1 MIETPKNL
9 TRNILLG
16 MLAGFLIGALLYYF
30 QYIPE
35 EYLPKFLFNILY
47 LISDFF
53 SKYIFNLGG
62 AIFINLLKMLI
73 IPLVFFSLVSGISSL
88 TSMKS
93 LGNISLKTIGL
104 YLSTTAIA
112 VSLSLI
118 IGALFKPG
126 SGYSNSIEA
135 PEKLPQGQG
144 IFDTILG
151 IFPSNI
157 IEAMSQN
164 QMLAV
169 VFFSILF
176 GIALNKTNH
185 LTGNFSTVFEKL
197 NTVFM
202 QLVIMI
208 ISFAPIGV
216 FCLIGKFVIV
226 DGLNIFQEAFKYV
239 ILLIF
244 VLMLHLFFTYS
255 LILKLFTRLNIFTFF
270 KKMKEVA
277 IFAFSTS
284 SSAATI
290 PVTLK
295 TVENDLGVNK
305 NVSSFVVPVGATI
318 NMDGT
323 AIMQGMATI
332 FIAQM
337 SGIDLTLIQY
347 VQVVILAVVTSIGT
361 AAVPSA
367 GTITLVIILQ
377 QFGLP
382 LEAIGIILAVDRIL
396 DMIRTSVNVTG
407 DAAVACIVA
416 NSEDMLDKNIFNK

>member
-1 MIETPKNL
+1 MLETPKNL

-16 MLAGFLIGALLYYF
+16 MLFGFLTGALFFYVSVFPDNLTD
-30 QYIPE
+30 
-35 EYLPKFLFNILY
+35 FLT
-47 LISDFF
+47 
-53 SKYIFNLGG
+53 KYVFNLGS
-62 AIFINLLKMLI
+62 AIFINLLKLLI
-73 IPLVFFSLVSGISSL
+73 VPLVFFSLVSGISSL

-93 LGNISLKTIGL
+93 LGNITFKTIGL
-104 YLSTTAIA
+104 YLGTTAIA

-118 IGALFKPG
+118 IGSIFKPG
-126 SGYSNSIEA
+126 SGYSSNIA
-135 PEKLPQGQG
+135 PPENLPQGQG
-144 IFDTILG
+144 IYETILD

-157 IEAMSQN
+157 IEAMANN

-176 GIALNKTNH
+176 GLALNKTNH
-185 LTGNFSTVFEKL
+185 LTNNFSESFEKL

-202 QLVIMI
+202 QLVLMI

-216 FCLIGKFVIV
+216 FCLIGKFVIT
-226 DGLNIFQEAFKYV
+226 DGLDIFQEAFKYV
-239 ILLIF
+239 LLLIL
-244 VLMLHLFFTYS
+244 VLVIHAFITYS
-255 LILKLFTRLNIFTFF
+255 FILKIFTNLNIFTFF
-270 KKMKEVA
+270 AKMKDVA

-295 TVENDLGVNK
+295 TVQDDLGVNK

-337 SGIDLTLIQY
+337 SGIDLTFFQY
-347 VQVVILAVVTSIGT
+347 IQVVILAVVTSIGT

-382 LEAIGIILAVDRIL
+382 LEAIGIILAVDRVL
-396 DMIRTSVNVTG
+396 DMLRTSVNVTG

-416 NSEDMLDKNIFNK
+416 NSEDLLDKNLFNK

>member
-1 MIETPKNL
+1 MIDAPKNL

-16 MLAGFLIGALLYYF
+16 MLVGFVLGAILYYSNF
-30 QYIPE
+30 
-35 EYLPKFLFNILY
+35 LPLRLKEFIEIY
-47 LISDFF
+47 V
-53 SKYIFNLGG
+53 FNLGSS
-62 AIFINLLKMLI
+62 IFVNLLKLLI
-73 IPLVFFSLVSGISSL
+73 VPLVFFSLVSGISSL
-88 TSMKS
+88 TNMTS
-93 LGNISLKTIGL
+93 LGNITLKTVSL

-112 VSLSLI
+112 VTLSLI
-118 IGALFKPG
+118 IGSIFKPG
-126 SGYSNSIEA
+126 SGYSSNIS
-135 PEKLPQGQG
+135 PPDKLPQGQG
-144 IFDTILG
+144 IYETILD

-157 IEAMSQN
+157 IEAMANN

-176 GIALNKTNH
+176 GLALNKTNH
-185 LTGNFSTVFEKL
+185 LTNNFSESFEKL

-216 FCLIGKFVIV
+216 FCLIGKFVIA
-226 DGLNIFQEAFKYV
+226 DGLDIFQAAFKYV
-239 ILLIF
+239 TLLILVLFIHAF
-244 VLMLHLFFTYS
+244 VTYS
-255 LILKLFTRLNIFTFF
+255 LILKMFTNLSLLTFF
-270 KKMKEVA
+270 KKMREVA

-295 TVENDLGVNK
+295 TVQDNLGVNK
-305 NVSSFVVPVGATI
+305 NVASFVIPVGATI

-396 DMIRTSVNVTG
+396 DMLRTSVNVTG

-416 NSEDMLDKNIFNK
+416 NSEGLLDKNIYNK

>member
-1 MIETPKNL
+1 MLETPKNL

-16 MLAGFLIGALLYYF
+16 MFFGFALGSVAYYF
-30 QYIPE
+30 DFIPSSLE
-35 EYLPKFLFNILY
+35 NFIQVYV
-47 LISDFF
+47 
-53 SKYIFNLGG
+53 FNLGG

-73 IPLVFFSLVSGISSL
+73 VPLVFFSLVSGISSL
-88 TSMKS
+88 SNLQS
-93 LGNISLKTIGL
+93 LGNITLKTVSL
-104 YLSTTAIA
+104 YLGTTAIA
-112 VSLSLI
+112 VSLSLFVASI
-118 IGALFKPG
+118 FKPG
-126 SGYSNSIEA
+126 AGYSSDIAA
-135 PEKLPQGQG
+135 PERLPEGQSVYS
-144 IFDTILG
+144 TILD

-157 IEAMSQN
+157 IEAMANN
-164 QMLAV
+164 QMLAI

-176 GIALNKTNH
+176 GLALSKTNH
-185 LTGNFSTVFEKL
+185 LTGNLSESFEKL

-202 QLVIMI
+202 QLVLMIM
-208 ISFAPIGV
+208 SYAPIGV
-216 FCLIGKFVIV
+216 FCLIGKFVIT
-226 DGLNIFQEAFKYV
+226 DGLDIFQEAFMYV
-239 ILLIF
+239 VLLIS
-244 VLMLHLFFTYS
+244 VLIFHAIVTYS
-255 LILKLFTRLNIFTFF
+255 IFLKIFTNLSPLVFF
-270 KKMKEVA
+270 KKMRETA

-295 TVENDLGVNK
+295 TVTTDLGGNK
-305 NVSSFVVPVGATI
+305 NIASFVIPVGATI

-323 AIMQGMATI
+323 AIMQGMATV

-337 SGIDLTLIQY
+337 SGIDLSIFQY
-347 VQVVILAVVTSIGT
+347 MQVVLLAVVASVGA

-407 DAAVACIVA
+407 DATVACIVA
-416 NSEDMLDKNIFNK
+416 HSESLLDKEIFDK

>member
-9 TRNILLG
+9 TRNILFGMFLG
-16 MLAGFLIGALLYYF
+16 FIIGSFFYYLEIF
-30 QYIPE
+30 PE
-35 EYLPKFLFNILY
+35 SLVNFVRIYV
-47 LISDFF
+47 
-53 SKYIFNLGG
+53 FNLGSS
-62 AIFINLLKMLI
+62 IFVNLLKLLI
-73 IPLVFFSLVSGISSL
+73 VPLVFFSLVSGISSL
-88 TSMKS
+88 TSMQS
-93 LGNISLKTIGL
+93 LGNISLKTITL

-112 VSLSLI
+112 VSLSLLVGSI
-118 IGALFKPG
+118 FKPG
-126 SGYSNSIEA
+126 SGYSSEIA
-135 PEKLPQGQG
+135 PPDKLPEGQG
-144 IFDTILG
+144 IYETILD

-157 IEAMSQN
+157 IEAMAQN

-176 GIALNKTNH
+176 GLALNKTNH
-185 LTGNFSTVFEKL
+185 LTNNFSDSFEKL

-216 FCLIGKFVIV
+216 FCLIGKFVIT
-226 DGLNIFQEAFKYV
+226 DGLDIFQEAFRYV
-239 ILLIF
+239 LLLII
-244 VLMLHLFFTYS
+244 VLIIHAFITYS
-255 LILKLFTRLNIFTFF
+255 LIIKIFTNLSISTFY
-270 KKMKEVA
+270 KKMKDVA

-295 TVENDLGVNK
+295 TVQDELGVNK
-305 NVSSFVVPVGATI
+305 NVSSFVIPVGATI

-323 AIMQGMATI
+323 AIMQGMATV

-337 SGIDLTLIQY
+337 SGIDLTLFQY

-396 DMIRTSVNVTG
+396 DMLRTSVNVTG

-416 NSEDMLDKNIFNK
+416 DSEGLLDKNLFDK

>member
-1 MIETPKNL
+1 MLDTPNNL

-16 MLAGFLIGALLYYF
+16 MFAGFVVGAFFYYT
-30 QYIPE
+30 
-35 EYLPKFLFNILY
+35 N
-47 LISDFF
+47 FF
-53 SKYIFNLGG
+53 SDQVTLFVEKYIFVLGST
-62 AIFINLLKMLI
+62 IFINLLKMLI
-73 IPLVFFSLVSGISSL
+73 VPLIFFSLVSGISSL
-88 TSMKS
+88 NNLSS
-93 LGNISLKTIGL
+93 LGKITSKTIAL
-104 YLSTTAIA
+104 YLATTAIA
-112 VSLSLI
+112 VSLSLF
-118 IGALFKPG
+118 IGTIFKPG
-126 SGYSNSIEA
+126 SGYSSSISVA
-135 PEKLPQGQG
+135 PDSLPQSQG
-144 IFDTILG
+144 VFETIVN

-157 IEAMSQN
+157 LDAMAN
-164 QMLAV
+164 NEMLAV

-176 GIALNKTNH
+176 GLALSKTNH
-185 LTGNFSTVFEKL
+185 LTDNLSNSFEKL

-202 QLVIMI
+202 QLVITV

-226 DGLNIFQEAFKYV
+226 DGLDVFQEALKYV
-239 ILLIF
+239 VLLIAVLIIHSF
-244 VLMLHLFFTYS
+244 VTYTV
-255 LILKLFTRLNIFTFF
+255 ILKLFTTISIKRFF
-270 KKMKEVA
+270 IKMKDVA

-295 TVENDLGVNK
+295 TVQDELGVNK
-305 NVSSFVVPVGATI
+305 NVASFVVPVGATI

-323 AIMQGMATI
+323 AIMQGMATV

-347 VQVVILAVVTSIGT
+347 IQVVLLAVVASIGA

-367 GTITLVIILQ
+367 GTITLVLILQ

-396 DMIRTSVNVTG
+396 DMLRTSVNVTG
-407 DAAVACIVA
+407 DAAVSCIVA
-416 NSEDMLDKNIFNK
+416 ESEGMLDKNIFNK

>member
-1 MIETPKNL
+1 MIDAPMNL

-16 MLAGFLIGALLYYF
+16 MFIGFIVGAALYYS
-30 QYIPE
+30 
-35 EYLPKFLFNILY
+35 N
-47 LISDFF
+47 FF
-53 SKYIFNLGG
+53 PYAIKQFVEIYIFNLGSS
-62 AIFINLLKMLI
+62 IFVNLLKLLI
-73 IPLVFFSLVSGISSL
+73 VPLVFFSLVSGISSL
-88 TSMKS
+88 TNMTS
-93 LGNISLKTIGL
+93 LGNITFKTITL

-118 IGALFKPG
+118 IGSIFKPG
-126 SGYSNSIEA
+126 SGYSSNIA
-135 PEKLPQGQG
+135 PPDKLPQGQG
-144 IFDTILG
+144 IYETVLD

-157 IEAMSQN
+157 IEAMANN

-176 GIALNKTNH
+176 GLALNKTNH
-185 LTGNFSTVFEKL
+185 LTNNFSESFEKL

-216 FCLIGKFVIV
+216 FCLIGKFVIA
-226 DGLNIFQEAFKYV
+226 DGLDIFQEAFKYV
-239 ILLIF
+239 TLLII
-244 VLMLHLFFTYS
+244 VLITHAFITYS
-255 LILKLFTRLNIFTFF
+255 LILKIFTNLSLATFYR
-270 KKMKEVA
+270 KMREVA

-295 TVENDLGVNK
+295 TVQDNLGVNK
-305 NVSSFVVPVGATI
+305 NVASFVIPVGATI

-323 AIMQGMATI
+323 AIMQGMATV

-337 SGIDLTLIQY
+337 SGIDLSLIQY

-396 DMIRTSVNVTG
+396 DMLRTSVNVTG

-416 NSEDMLDKNIFNK
+416 NSEDLLDKNIYNK

>member
-1 MIETPKNL
+1 MLDTPNNL

-16 MLAGFLIGALLYYF
+16 MFAGFVVGAFFYYT
-30 QYIPE
+30 
-35 EYLPKFLFNILY
+35 N
-47 LISDFF
+47 FF
-53 SKYIFNLGG
+53 SDQATLFVEKYIFVLGST
-62 AIFINLLKMLI
+62 IFINLLKMLI
-73 IPLVFFSLVSGISSL
+73 VPLIFFSLVSGISSL
-88 TSMKS
+88 SNLSS
-93 LGNISLKTIGL
+93 LGKITSKTIAL
-104 YLSTTAIA
+104 YLATTAIA
-112 VSLSLI
+112 VSLSLF
-118 IGALFKPG
+118 IGTIFKPG
-126 SGYSNSIEA
+126 SGYSSTISVA
-135 PEKLPQGQG
+135 PDNLPPSQSV
-144 IFDTILG
+144 FETIVN

-157 IEAMSQN
+157 LDAMAN
-164 QMLAV
+164 NEMLAV

-176 GIALNKTNH
+176 GLALNKTNH
-185 LTGNFSTVFEKL
+185 LTDNLSNSFEKL

-202 QLVIMI
+202 QLVITV

-226 DGLNIFQEAFKYV
+226 DGLDVFQEAFKYV
-239 ILLIF
+239 VLLIAVLIIHAF
-244 VLMLHLFFTYS
+244 VTYS
-255 LILKLFTRLNIFTFF
+255 LILKLFTTISIKRFF
-270 KKMKEVA
+270 IKMKDVA

-295 TVENDLGVNK
+295 TVQDELGVNK
-305 NVSSFVVPVGATI
+305 NVASFVVPVGATI

-323 AIMQGMATI
+323 AIMQGMATV

-347 VQVVILAVVTSIGT
+347 VQVVLLAVVASIGA

-367 GTITLVIILQ
+367 GTITLVLILQ

-396 DMIRTSVNVTG
+396 DMLRTSVNVTG
-407 DAAVACIVA
+407 DAAVSCIVA
-416 NSEDMLDKNIFNK
+416 ESEGMLDKNIFNK

>member
-1 MIETPKNL
+1 MLDTPNNL

-16 MLAGFLIGALLYYF
+16 MFAGFVVGAFFYYTN
-30 QYIPE
+30 
-35 EYLPKFLFNILY
+35 LF
-47 LISDFF
+47 SDQITLFVE
-53 SKYIFNLGG
+53 KYIFVLGST
-62 AIFINLLKMLI
+62 IFINLLKMLI
-73 IPLVFFSLVSGISSL
+73 VPLIFFSLVSGISSL
-88 TSMKS
+88 SNLSS
-93 LGNISLKTIGL
+93 LGKITSKTIAL
-104 YLSTTAIA
+104 YLATTAIA
-112 VSLSLI
+112 VSLSLF
-118 IGALFKPG
+118 IGTIFKPG
-126 SGYSNSIEA
+126 SGYSSTISVV
-135 PEKLPQGQG
+135 PDSLPPSQSV
-144 IFDTILG
+144 FETIVN

-157 IEAMSQN
+157 IDAMAN
-164 QMLAV
+164 NEMLAV

-176 GIALNKTNH
+176 GLALNKTNH
-185 LTGNFSTVFEKL
+185 LTDNLSNSFEKL

-202 QLVIMI
+202 QLVITV

-226 DGLNIFQEAFKYV
+226 DGLDVFQEAFKYV
-239 ILLIF
+239 VLLIAVLIIHAF
-244 VLMLHLFFTYS
+244 VTYS
-255 LILKLFTRLNIFTFF
+255 LILKLFTTISIKRFF
-270 KKMKEVA
+270 IKMKDVA

-295 TVENDLGVNK
+295 TVQDELGVNK
-305 NVSSFVVPVGATI
+305 NVASFVVPVGATI

-323 AIMQGMATI
+323 AIMQGMATV

-347 VQVVILAVVTSIGT
+347 VQVVLLAVVASIGA

-367 GTITLVIILQ
+367 GTITLVLILQ

-396 DMIRTSVNVTG
+396 DMLRTSVNVTG
-407 DAAVACIVA
+407 DAAVSCIVA
-416 NSEDMLDKNIFNK
+416 ESEGMLDKNIFNK

>member
-1 MIETPKNL
+1 MLDTPNNL

-16 MLAGFLIGALLYYF
+16 MFAGFVVGAFFYYT
-30 QYIPE
+30 
-35 EYLPKFLFNILY
+35 N
-47 LISDFF
+47 FF
-53 SKYIFNLGG
+53 SDQATLFVEKYIFVLGST
-62 AIFINLLKMLI
+62 IFINLLKMLI
-73 IPLVFFSLVSGISSL
+73 VPLIFFSLVSGISSL
-88 TSMKS
+88 NNLSS
-93 LGNISLKTIGL
+93 LGKITSKTIAL
-104 YLSTTAIA
+104 YLATTAIA
-112 VSLSLI
+112 VSLSLF
-118 IGALFKPG
+118 IGTIFKPG
-126 SGYSNSIEA
+126 SGYSSSISVA
-135 PEKLPQGQG
+135 PESLPKSQGV
-144 IFDTILG
+144 FETIVN

-157 IEAMSQN
+157 LEAMAN
-164 QMLAV
+164 NEMLAV

-176 GIALNKTNH
+176 GLALSKTNH
-185 LTGNFSTVFEKL
+185 LTDNLSNSFEKL

-202 QLVIMI
+202 QLVITV

-226 DGLNIFQEAFKYV
+226 DGLDVFQEAFKYV
-239 ILLIF
+239 VLLIAVLIIHAF
-244 VLMLHLFFTYS
+244 VTYTV
-255 LILKLFTRLNIFTFF
+255 ILKLFTTISIKRFF
-270 KKMKEVA
+270 VKMKDVA

-295 TVENDLGVNK
+295 TVQDELGVNK
-305 NVSSFVVPVGATI
+305 NVASFVVPVGATI

-323 AIMQGMATI
+323 AIMQGMATV

-347 VQVVILAVVTSIGT
+347 VQVVLLAVVASIGA

-367 GTITLVIILQ
+367 GTITLVLILQ

-396 DMIRTSVNVTG
+396 DMLRTSVNVTG
-407 DAAVACIVA
+407 DAAVSCIVA
-416 NSEDMLDKNIFNK
+416 ESEGMLDKNIFNK

>member
-1 MIETPKNL
+1 MLETPKNL

-16 MLAGFLIGALLYYF
+16 MFFGFALGSVAYYF
-30 QYIPE
+30 DFIPSSLE
-35 EYLPKFLFNILY
+35 NFIQVYV
-47 LISDFF
+47 
-53 SKYIFNLGG
+53 FNLGG

-73 IPLVFFSLVSGISSL
+73 VPLVFFSLVSGISSL
-88 TSMKS
+88 SNLQS
-93 LGNISLKTIGL
+93 LGNITLKTVSL
-104 YLSTTAIA
+104 YLGTTAIA
-112 VSLSLI
+112 VSLSLFVASI
-118 IGALFKPG
+118 FKPG
-126 SGYSNSIEA
+126 AGYSSDIAA
-135 PEKLPQGQG
+135 PERLPEGQSVYS
-144 IFDTILG
+144 TILD

-157 IEAMSQN
+157 IEAMANN

-176 GIALNKTNH
+176 GLALNKTNH
-185 LTGNFSTVFEKL
+185 LTNNFSESFEKL

-216 FCLIGKFVIV
+216 FCLIGKFVIA
-226 DGLNIFQEAFKYV
+226 DGLDIFQEAFKYV
-239 ILLIF
+239 TLLILVLFIHAF
-244 VLMLHLFFTYS
+244 VTYS
-255 LILKLFTRLNIFTFF
+255 LILKMFTNLSLLTFF
-270 KKMKEVA
+270 KKMREVA

-295 TVENDLGVNK
+295 TVQDNLGVNK
-305 NVSSFVVPVGATI
+305 NVASFVIPVGATI

-337 SGIDLTLIQY
+337 SGIDLTFIQY

-396 DMIRTSVNVTG
+396 DMLRTSVNVTG

-416 NSEDMLDKNIFNK
+416 NSEGLLDKNIYNK

>member
-1 MIETPKNL
+1 MLETPKNL

-16 MLAGFLIGALLYYF
+16 MFFGFALGSIAYYF
-30 QYIPE
+30 DFIPSSLE
-35 EYLPKFLFNILY
+35 NFIQVYV
-47 LISDFF
+47 
-53 SKYIFNLGG
+53 FNLGG

-73 IPLVFFSLVSGISSL
+73 VPLVFFSLVSGISSL
-88 TSMKS
+88 SNLQS
-93 LGNISLKTIGL
+93 LGNITLKTVSL
-104 YLSTTAIA
+104 YLGTTAIA
-112 VSLSLI
+112 VSLSLFVASI
-118 IGALFKPG
+118 FKPG
-126 SGYSNSIEA
+126 AGYSSDIAA
-135 PEKLPQGQG
+135 PERLPEGQSVYS
-144 IFDTILG
+144 TILD

-157 IEAMSQN
+157 IEAMANN
-164 QMLAV
+164 QMLAI

-176 GIALNKTNH
+176 GLALSKTNH
-185 LTGNFSTVFEKL
+185 LTGNLSESFEKL

-202 QLVIMI
+202 QLVLMIM
-208 ISFAPIGV
+208 SYAPIGV
-216 FCLIGKFVIV
+216 FCLIGKFVIT
-226 DGLNIFQEAFKYV
+226 DGLDIFQEAFMYV
-239 ILLIF
+239 VLLIS
-244 VLMLHLFFTYS
+244 VLIFHAIVTYS
-255 LILKLFTRLNIFTFF
+255 IFLKIFTNLSPLVFF
-270 KKMKEVA
+270 KKMRETA

-295 TVENDLGVNK
+295 TVTTDLGVNK
-305 NVSSFVVPVGATI
+305 NIASFVIPVGATI

-323 AIMQGMATI
+323 AIMQGMATV

-337 SGIDLTLIQY
+337 SGIDLSIFQY
-347 VQVVILAVVTSIGT
+347 VQVVLLAVVASVGA

-407 DAAVACIVA
+407 DATVACIVA
-416 NSEDMLDKNIFNK
+416 HSESLLDKEIFDK

>member
-1 MIETPKNL
+1 MLDTPNNL

-16 MLAGFLIGALLYYF
+16 MFAGFVIGAFFYYT
-30 QYIPE
+30 
-35 EYLPKFLFNILY
+35 N
-47 LISDFF
+47 FF
-53 SKYIFNLGG
+53 SDQVTLFVEKYIFVLGST
-62 AIFINLLKMLI
+62 IFINLLKMLI
-73 IPLVFFSLVSGISSL
+73 VPLIFFSLVSGISSL
-88 TSMKS
+88 NNLSS
-93 LGNISLKTIGL
+93 LGKITSKTIAL
-104 YLSTTAIA
+104 YLATTAIA
-112 VSLSLI
+112 VSLSLF
-118 IGALFKPG
+118 IGTIFKPG
-126 SGYSNSIEA
+126 SGYSSSISVA
-135 PEKLPQGQG
+135 PDSLPQSQG
-144 IFDTILG
+144 VFETIVN

-157 IEAMSQN
+157 LDAMAN
-164 QMLAV
+164 NEMLAV

-176 GIALNKTNH
+176 GLALSKTNH
-185 LTGNFSTVFEKL
+185 LTDNLSNSFEKL

-202 QLVIMI
+202 QLVITV

-226 DGLNIFQEAFKYV
+226 DGLDVFQEAFKYV
-239 ILLIF
+239 VLLIAVLIIHAF
-244 VLMLHLFFTYS
+244 VTYS
-255 LILKLFTRLNIFTFF
+255 LILKLFTTISIKRFF
-270 KKMKEVA
+270 IKMKDVA

-295 TVENDLGVNK
+295 TVQDELGVNK
-305 NVSSFVVPVGATI
+305 NVASFVVPVGATI

-323 AIMQGMATI
+323 AIMQGMATV

-347 VQVVILAVVTSIGT
+347 VQVVLLAVVASIGA

-367 GTITLVIILQ
+367 GTITLVLILQ

-396 DMIRTSVNVTG
+396 DMLRTSVNVTG
-407 DAAVACIVA
+407 DAAVSCIVA
-416 NSEDMLDKNIFNK
+416 ESEGMLDKNIFNK

>member
-1 MIETPKNL
+1 M

-16 MLAGFLIGALLYYF
+16 MFLGFLVGSLFFYLNIF
-30 QYIPE
+30 PE
-35 EYLPKFLFNILY
+35 S
-47 LISDFF
+47 LITFI
-53 SKYIFNLGG
+53 KVYVFNLGS
-62 AIFINLLKMLI
+62 AIFVNLLKLLI
-73 IPLVFFSLVSGISSL
+73 VPLVFFSLVSGISSL
-88 TSMKS
+88 TSMTS
-93 LGNISLKTIGL
+93 LGNISFKTIAL
-104 YLSTTAIA
+104 YLSTTAVA

-118 IGALFKPG
+118 VGSIFKPG
-126 SGYSNSIEA
+126 AGYSSNIA
-135 PEKLPQGQG
+135 PPEKLPEGQG
-144 IFDTILG
+144 IYETILDV
-151 IFPSNI
+151 FPSNI
-157 IEAMSQN
+157 IEAMAQN

-176 GIALNKTNH
+176 GLALNKTNH
-185 LTGNFSTVFEKL
+185 LTGNFSEAFEKL

-216 FCLIGKFVIV
+216 FCLIGKFVIT
-226 DGLNIFQEAFKYV
+226 DGLDIFQEAFKYV
-239 ILLIF
+239 ILLISVLIIHAF
-244 VLMLHLFFTYS
+244 VTYS
-255 LILKLFTRLNIFTFF
+255 LILKIFTNLNIWTFF

-295 TVENDLGVNK
+295 AVQDDLGVNK
-305 NVSSFVVPVGATI
+305 NVASFVIPVGATI

-396 DMIRTSVNVTG
+396 DMLRTSVNVTG
-407 DAAVACIVA
+407 DAAIACIVA
-416 NSEDMLDKNIFNK
+416 DSEDLLDKDIFNK

>member
-1 MIETPKNL
+1 MLDTPNNL

-16 MLAGFLIGALLYYF
+16 MFAGFVVGAFFYYT
-30 QYIPE
+30 
-35 EYLPKFLFNILY
+35 N
-47 LISDFF
+47 FF
-53 SKYIFNLGG
+53 SDQVTLFVEKYIFVLGST
-62 AIFINLLKMLI
+62 IFINLLKMLI
-73 IPLVFFSLVSGISSL
+73 VPLIFFSLVSGISSL
-88 TSMKS
+88 NNLSS
-93 LGNISLKTIGL
+93 LGKITSKTVAL
-104 YLSTTAIA
+104 YLATTAIA
-112 VSLSLI
+112 VSLSLF
-118 IGALFKPG
+118 IGTIFKPG
-126 SGYSNSIEA
+126 SGYSSSISVA
-135 PEKLPQGQG
+135 PDSLPQSQG
-144 IFDTILG
+144 VFETIVN

-157 IEAMSQN
+157 LDAMAN
-164 QMLAV
+164 NEMLAV

-176 GIALNKTNH
+176 GLALSKTNH
-185 LTGNFSTVFEKL
+185 LTDNLSNSFEKL

-202 QLVIMI
+202 QLVITV

-226 DGLNIFQEAFKYV
+226 DGLDVFQEAFKYV
-239 ILLIF
+239 VLLIAVLIIHAF
-244 VLMLHLFFTYS
+244 VTYTV
-255 LILKLFTRLNIFTFF
+255 ILKLFTTISIKRFF
-270 KKMKEVA
+270 IKMKDVA

-295 TVENDLGVNK
+295 TVQDELGVNK
-305 NVSSFVVPVGATI
+305 NVASFVVPVGATI

-323 AIMQGMATI
+323 AIMQGMATV

-347 VQVVILAVVTSIGT
+347 VQVVLLAVVASIGA

-367 GTITLVIILQ
+367 GTITLVLILQ

-396 DMIRTSVNVTG
+396 DMLRTSVNVTG
-407 DAAVACIVA
+407 DAAVSCIVA
-416 NSEDMLDKNIFNK
+416 ESEGMLDKNIFNK

>member
-1 MIETPKNL
+1 MIDAPKNL

-16 MLAGFLIGALLYYF
+16 MLVGFVLGAILYYSNF
-30 QYIPE
+30 
-35 EYLPKFLFNILY
+35 LPLRLKEFIEIY
-47 LISDFF
+47 V
-53 SKYIFNLGG
+53 FNLGSS
-62 AIFINLLKMLI
+62 IFVNLLKLLI
-73 IPLVFFSLVSGISSL
+73 VPLVFFSLVSGISSL
-88 TSMKS
+88 TNMTS
-93 LGNISLKTIGL
+93 LGNITLKTVSL

-112 VSLSLI
+112 VTLSLI
-118 IGALFKPG
+118 VGSIFKPG
-126 SGYSNSIEA
+126 SGYSSNIS
-135 PEKLPQGQG
+135 PPDKLPQGQG
-144 IFDTILG
+144 IYETILD

-157 IEAMSQN
+157 IEAMANN

-176 GIALNKTNH
+176 GLALNKTNH
-185 LTGNFSTVFEKL
+185 LTNNFSESFEKL

-216 FCLIGKFVIV
+216 FCLIGKFVIA
-226 DGLNIFQEAFKYV
+226 DGLDIFQEAFKYV
-239 ILLIF
+239 TLLILVLFIHAF
-244 VLMLHLFFTYS
+244 VTYS
-255 LILKLFTRLNIFTFF
+255 LILKIFTNLSLLTFF
-270 KKMKEVA
+270 KKMREVA

-295 TVENDLGVNK
+295 TVQDNLGVNK
-305 NVSSFVVPVGATI
+305 NVASFVIPVGATI

-337 SGIDLTLIQY
+337 SGIDLSLIQY

-396 DMIRTSVNVTG
+396 DMLRTSVNVTG

-416 NSEDMLDKNIFNK
+416 NSEGLLDKNIYNK

>member
-1 MIETPKNL
+1 MLETPKNL

-16 MLAGFLIGALLYYF
+16 MLFGFLTGALFFYVNVFPDNLTD
-30 QYIPE
+30 
-35 EYLPKFLFNILY
+35 FLT
-47 LISDFF
+47 
-53 SKYIFNLGG
+53 KYVFNLGS
-62 AIFINLLKMLI
+62 AIFINLLKLLI
-73 IPLVFFSLVSGISSL
+73 VPLVFFSLVSGISSL

-93 LGNISLKTIGL
+93 LGNITFKTIGL
-104 YLSTTAIA
+104 YLGTTAIA

-118 IGALFKPG
+118 IGSIFKPG
-126 SGYSNSIEA
+126 SGYSSNIA
-135 PEKLPQGQG
+135 PPENLPQGQG
-144 IFDTILG
+144 IYETILD

-157 IEAMSQN
+157 IEAMANN

-176 GIALNKTNH
+176 GLALNKTNH
-185 LTGNFSTVFEKL
+185 LTNNFSESFEKF

-202 QLVIMI
+202 QLVLII

-216 FCLIGKFVIV
+216 FCLIGKFVIT
-226 DGLNIFQEAFKYV
+226 DGLDIFQEAFKYV
-239 ILLIF
+239 LLLIL
-244 VLMLHLFFTYS
+244 VLVIHAFITYS
-255 LILKLFTRLNIFTFF
+255 FILKIFTNLNIFTFF
-270 KKMKEVA
+270 GKMKDVA

-295 TVENDLGVNK
+295 TVQDDLGVNK

-337 SGIDLTLIQY
+337 SGIDLTFFQY
-347 VQVVILAVVTSIGT
+347 IQVVILAVVTSIGT

-396 DMIRTSVNVTG
+396 DMLRTSVNVTG

-416 NSEDMLDKNIFNK
+416 NSEGLLDKKLFNK

>member
-1 MIETPKNL
+1 MLETPKNL

-16 MLAGFLIGALLYYF
+16 MFFGFALGSIAYYF
-30 QYIPE
+30 DFIPSSLE
-35 EYLPKFLFNILY
+35 NFIQVYV
-47 LISDFF
+47 
-53 SKYIFNLGG
+53 FNLGG

-73 IPLVFFSLVSGISSL
+73 VPLVFFSLVSGISSL
-88 TSMKS
+88 SNLQS
-93 LGNISLKTIGL
+93 LGNITLKTVTL
-104 YLSTTAIA
+104 YLGTTAIA
-112 VSLSLI
+112 VSLSLFVASI
-118 IGALFKPG
+118 FKPG
-126 SGYSNSIEA
+126 AGYSSDIAA
-135 PEKLPQGQG
+135 PEKLPEGQSVYS
-144 IFDTILG
+144 TILD

-157 IEAMSQN
+157 IEAMANN
-164 QMLAV
+164 QMLAI

-176 GIALNKTNH
+176 GLALSKTNH
-185 LTGNFSTVFEKL
+185 LTGNLSESFEKL

-202 QLVIMI
+202 QLVLMIM
-208 ISFAPIGV
+208 SYAPIGV
-216 FCLIGKFVIV
+216 FCLIGKFVIT
-226 DGLNIFQEAFKYV
+226 DGLDIFQEAFMYV
-239 ILLIF
+239 VLLIS
-244 VLMLHLFFTYS
+244 VLIFHAIVTYS
-255 LILKLFTRLNIFTFF
+255 IFLKIFTNLSPLVFF
-270 KKMKEVA
+270 KKMRETA

-295 TVENDLGVNK
+295 TVTTDLGVNK
-305 NVSSFVVPVGATI
+305 NIASFVIPVGATI

-323 AIMQGMATI
+323 AIMQGMATV

-337 SGIDLTLIQY
+337 SGIDLSIFQY
-347 VQVVILAVVTSIGT
+347 VQVVLLAVVASVGA

-407 DAAVACIVA
+407 DATVACIVA
-416 NSEDMLDKNIFNK
+416 HSESLLDKEIFDK

>member
-1 MIETPKNL
+1 MLETPKNL

-16 MLAGFLIGALLYYF
+16 MFFGFALGSIAYYF
-30 QYIPE
+30 DFIPSSLE
-35 EYLPKFLFNILY
+35 NFIQVYV
-47 LISDFF
+47 
-53 SKYIFNLGG
+53 FNLGG

-73 IPLVFFSLVSGISSL
+73 VPLVFFSLVSGISSL
-88 TSMKS
+88 SNLQS
-93 LGNISLKTIGL
+93 LGNITLKTVSL
-104 YLSTTAIA
+104 YLGTTAIA
-112 VSLSLI
+112 VSLSLFVASI
-118 IGALFKPG
+118 FKPG
-126 SGYSNSIEA
+126 AGYSSDVAA
-135 PEKLPQGQG
+135 PDRLPEGQSVYS
-144 IFDTILG
+144 TILD

-157 IEAMSQN
+157 IEAMANN
-164 QMLAV
+164 QMLAI

-176 GIALNKTNH
+176 GLALSKTNH
-185 LTGNFSTVFEKL
+185 LTGNLSESFEKL

-202 QLVIMI
+202 QLVLMIM
-208 ISFAPIGV
+208 SYAPIGV
-216 FCLIGKFVIV
+216 FCLIGKFVIT
-226 DGLNIFQEAFKYV
+226 DGLDIFQEAFMYV
-239 ILLIF
+239 VLLIS
-244 VLMLHLFFTYS
+244 VLIFHAIVTYS
-255 LILKLFTRLNIFTFF
+255 IFLKIFTNLSPLVFF
-270 KKMKEVA
+270 KKMRETA

-295 TVENDLGVNK
+295 TVTTDLGVNK
-305 NVSSFVVPVGATI
+305 NIASFVIPVGATI

-323 AIMQGMATI
+323 AIMQGMATV

-337 SGIDLTLIQY
+337 SGIDLSIFQY
-347 VQVVILAVVTSIGT
+347 MQVVLLAVVASVGA

-407 DAAVACIVA
+407 DATVACIVA
-416 NSEDMLDKNIFNK
+416 HSESLLDKEIFDK